1 MAEKL
6 TSVHCKY
13 CSKELTISPD
23 CYSKEKGTV
32 CPACKKARIGW
43 YILFF
48 FVYSFLYS
56 ALTVLLSYNEMP
68 LGTIPTMI
76 LFGLVLW
83 LIRKSAEA
91 MTHKR
96 YDRELKK
103 YLKSQTRSAET
114 TPHKQPKVALAK
126 YCKKCGGKIDDETR
140 KCTSCGKQ
148 YFKIPNFTP
157 KYCKVC
163 GNPVNKSTAKCTKCH
178 KQYFK
183 LPKFHWNEKAT
194 LMLVIITVLTL
205 CVFLYY
211 MQPVYVLYQGSATYH
226 KEGCPSASKK
236 ITLLEATVEGLTPCT
251 RCH

>member
-1 MAEKL
+1 MDEKL
-6 TSVHCKY
+6 TLVHCKY
-13 CSKELTISPD
+13 CSKEMTISPD
-23 CYSKEKGTV
+23 CYNEEKGIV
-32 CPACKKARIGW
+32 CPACKKSRIGW

-68 LGTIPTMI
+68 LGAIPTMI

-157 KYCKVC
+157 KYCKRC
-163 GNPVNKSTAKCTKCH
+163 GKPIDHNTQRCTNCNKRYDIPKKIILVTVSIVISVVVLYTIVLSCT
-178 KQYFK
+178 
-183 LPKFHWNEKAT
+183 
-194 LMLVIITVLTL
+194 
-205 CVFLYY
+205 
-211 MQPVYVLYQGSATYH
+211 PVYVL
-226 KEGCPSASKK
+226 SKK
-236 ITLLEATVEGLTPCT
+236 SNLYYHNKDCYAARYKISLLEAKAKGYKPCT
-251 RCH
+251 HCH